1 MIGENRLSYSCN
13 VHFRETRTIVKAEM
27 CSKTFVIVCLLSVGP
42 AKPWL
47 SLDLHLDNRP
57 KVSKAFK
64 ILSFCQILF
73 LIHFRH
79 PVSQG
84 KKAKGYNVVNL

>member
-1 MIGENRLSYSCN
+1 MIGENRLSYLCN

-27 CSKTFVIVCLLSVGP
+27 CSKIFVIVCLLSVGP

-73 LIHFRH
+73 LICFQASGKPRKE
-79 PVSQG
+79 SQG
-84 KKAKGYNVVNL
+84 IYCS